1 MRNSPTRF
9 YNVWNDPMASK
20 KTFVN
25 PLTRSSEGDLHI
37 PKSASETSPHPDD
50 PQRSPTVSPFQPV
63 RKRGNQA
70 FEKTHQR
77 FTGWI
82 DKHLK
87 QQFEQLADEQGVSK
101 TSLLNEAIADLLR
114 KYMQK

>member
-1 MRNSPTRF
+1 
-9 YNVWNDPMASK
+9 MANK
-20 KTFVN
+20 KTFIN
-25 PLTRSSEGDLHI
+25 PLTRSSEGELHV
-37 PKSASETSPHPDD
+37 PDPASKTSSHPDD
-50 PQRSPTVSPFQPV
+50 PQRSATVRPFQPV

-82 DKHLK
+82 DKSLK
-87 QQFEQLADEQGVSK
+87 QQFEKLADEHGVSK

>member
-1 MRNSPTRF
+1 
-9 YNVWNDPMASK
+9 MANK
-20 KTFVN
+20 KTFIN
-25 PLTRSSEGDLHI
+25 PLTRSSEAELNL
-37 PKSASETSPHPDD
+37 PKPASETSPHPDD
-50 PQRSPTVSPFQPV
+50 PHKSPPVRPFQPV

-82 DKHLK
+82 DKNLK
-87 QQFEQLADEQGVSK
+87 QQFEKLADEQGVSK

>member
-1 MRNSPTRF
+1 
-9 YNVWNDPMASK
+9 MANK
-20 KTFVN
+20 KTFIN
-25 PLTRSSEGDLHI
+25 PLTRSSEGELHL
-37 PKSASETSPHPDD
+37 PNPASKTSSYPDD
-50 PQRSPTVSPFQPV
+50 PHPSPRVNPFQPV

-82 DKHLK
+82 DKSLK
-87 QQFEQLADEQGVSK
+87 QQFENLADEQGVSK

>member
-1 MRNSPTRF
+1 
-9 YNVWNDPMASK
+9 MANK
-20 KTFVN
+20 KTFIN
-25 PLTRSSEGDLHI
+25 PLTRSSEKELHV
-37 PKSASETSPHPDD
+37 PKPTSESSQYPDETK
-50 PQRSPTVSPFQPV
+50 RSSTVNPFQPV

-70 FEKTHQR
+70 FEKTHER

-82 DKHLK
+82 DKNLK
-87 QQFEQLADEQGVSK
+87 QQFEKLADEHGVSK

>member
-1 MRNSPTRF
+1 
-9 YNVWNDPMASK
+9 MANK
-20 KTFVN
+20 KNFIN
-25 PLTRSSEGDLHI
+25 PLTRSSEEELHI
-37 PKSASETSPHPDD
+37 SKPSTDTSTYTENQEQKPPTLSE
-50 PQRSPTVSPFQPV
+50 FQPL

-82 DKHLK
+82 DKNLK
-87 QQFEQLADEQGVSK
+87 QQFEKLAENNGVSK

>member
-1 MRNSPTRF
+1 
-9 YNVWNDPMASK
+9 MANK
-20 KTFVN
+20 KTFIN
-25 PLTRSSEGDLHI
+25 PLTRSSEEELNI
-37 PKSASETSPHPDD
+37 PKSSTDTSTYTEK
-50 PQRSPTVSPFQPV
+50 QAQSSPTPSDFQPL

-82 DKHLK
+82 DKNLK
-87 QQFEQLADEQGVSK
+87 QQFEKLADDKGVSK

>member
-1 MRNSPTRF
+1 
-9 YNVWNDPMASK
+9 MASK
-20 KTFVN
+20 KTFIN
-25 PLTRSSEGDLHI
+25 PLTRSSEDELHI
-37 PKSASETSPHPDD
+37 PKPSLETAPESQPA
-50 PQRSPTVSPFQPV
+50 SPTPNQFQPV

-82 DKHLK
+82 DKNLK
-87 QQFEQLADEQGVSK
+87 QQFVKLAEENGVSK

>member
-1 MRNSPTRF
+1 
-9 YNVWNDPMASK
+9 MANK
-20 KTFVN
+20 KTFIN
-25 PLTRSSEGDLHI
+25 PLTRSSEDELHI
-37 PKSASETSPHPDD
+37 PKPSEATPESQPA
-50 PQRSPTVSPFQPV
+50 SPTPNEFQPV

-82 DKHLK
+82 DKNLK
-87 QQFEQLADEQGVSK
+87 QQFVKLAEENGVSK

>member
-1 MRNSPTRF
+1 
-9 YNVWNDPMASK
+9 MATK
-20 KTFVN
+20 KTFIN
-25 PLTRSSEGDLHI
+25 PLTRSSEGELHL
-37 PKSASETSPHPDD
+37 PTPDSETSSDPDD
-50 PQRSPTVSPFQPV
+50 PQRPSAVNPFQPV

-82 DKHLK
+82 DKSLK
-87 QQFEQLADEQGVSK
+87 QQFEKLADEHGVSK

>member
-1 MRNSPTRF
+1 
-9 YNVWNDPMASK
+9 MANK
-20 KTFVN
+20 KTFIN
-25 PLTRSSEGDLHI
+25 PLTRSSEGELHV
-37 PKSASETSPHPDD
+37 PKPTSETSLYPDD
-50 PQRSPTVSPFQPV
+50 PQRPSTVNPFQPV
-63 RKRGNQA
+63 RKRGSQA

-82 DKHLK
+82 DKSLK
-87 QQFEQLADEQGVSK
+87 QQFEKLADEHGVSK

>member
-1 MRNSPTRF
+1 MGISGLCMTAVVFQLSRVKR
-9 YNVWNDPMASK
+9 
-20 KTFVN
+20 
-25 PLTRSSEGDLHI
+25 I
-37 PKSASETSPHPDD
+37 PHVPKPASETSPYPDGS
-50 PQRSPTVSPFQPV
+50 QRPSTVHPFQPV
-63 RKRGNQA
+63 RKRGSQA

-82 DKHLK
+82 DKSLK
-87 QQFEQLADEQGVSK
+87 QQFEKLADEQGVSK

>member
-1 MRNSPTRF
+1 M
-9 YNVWNDPMASK
+9 VSK
-20 KTFVN
+20 KTFIN
-25 PLTRSSEGDLHI
+25 PLTRSSEDELHI
-37 PKSASETSPHPDD
+37 PKASPET
-50 PQRSPTVSPFQPV
+50 PTENQHVSPALNQFQPV

-82 DKHLK
+82 DKNLK
-87 QQFEQLADEQGVSK
+87 QQFEKLAAEKGVSK

>member
-1 MRNSPTRF
+1 
-9 YNVWNDPMASK
+9 MASK
-20 KTFVN
+20 KTFIN
-25 PLTRSSEGDLHI
+25 PLTRSSEEELNI
-37 PKSASETSPHPDD
+37 PKPSQEASTENQP
-50 PQRSPTVSPFQPV
+50 SPTPNQFLPV

-77 FTGWI
+77 FTGWV

-87 QQFEQLADEQGVSK
+87 QQFEKLAEEKGVSK
-101 TSLLNEAIADLLR
+101 TSLLNEAFADLLR

>member
-1 MRNSPTRF
+1 
-9 YNVWNDPMASK
+9 MATK
-20 KTFVN
+20 KSFIN
-25 PLTRSSEGDLHI
+25 PLTRSSEGELHL
-37 PKSASETSPHPDD
+37 PTPASETSSNLDD
-50 PQRSPTVSPFQPV
+50 PQQPSAVNPFQPV

-82 DKHLK
+82 DKSLK
-87 QQFEQLADEQGVSK
+87 QQFEKLADEHGVSK

>member
-1 MRNSPTRF
+1 
-9 YNVWNDPMASK
+9 MANK
-20 KTFVN
+20 KTFIN
-25 PLTRSSEGDLHI
+25 PLTRSSEGELHL
-37 PKSASETSPHPDD
+37 PNPTPETSPYPDD
-50 PQRSPTVSPFQPV
+50 TQRPSTVNPFQPV
-63 RKRGNQA
+63 RKRGTQA

-82 DKHLK
+82 DKSLK
-87 QQFEQLADEQGVSK
+87 QQFEKLADEQGVSK

>member
-1 MRNSPTRF
+1 
-9 YNVWNDPMASK
+9 MASK
-20 KTFVN
+20 KTFIN
-25 PLTRSSEGDLHI
+25 PLTRSSEEQGPLQHHAPDR
-37 PKSASETSPHPDD
+37 PPSPVTSPL
-50 PQRSPTVSPFQPV
+50 SPPPTPFPPG

-82 DKHLK
+82 EKNVK
-87 QQFEQLADEQGVSK
+87 QQFDKLVEDQGVSK
-101 TSLLNEAIADLLR
+101 TSLFNEALADLLR